1 MINFKQLA
9 EAFDSYRT
17 NELPNLNKL
26 FDYYSGKHAILNKEN
41 RIEGKA
47 DAKIVS
53 GYAEYI
59 TTIATAYFLG
69 KNISYVVDEDKKKKF
84 EKLRE
89 YLATEEEQQ
98 SNFELALNCSIY
110 GKAYELVYIDELKN
124 LKFKALDT
132 RDVFVLKD
140 NTINQ
145 NIIAAVRF
153 GITKISQTEYDVT
166 LEVYDKTTVVTH
178 QFKTS
183 SLQLAKMVDL
193 KNISTMKKPHG
204 FKKVPI
210 IEYQNNKFNAGDF
223 EKVISYI
230 DAYNTAVS
238 TSIDDLTD
246 FSDAYLVFYNLSG
259 TTDEDLERMK
269 KYKSFMVAGD
279 GDAKWLI
286 KEANDTYSQN
296 IKDRLNNDIHKFSF
310 TPDMTDEKFSGNTS
324 GVALEFKLLP
334 LEHLGSQKEM
344 YFKKSLNE
352 RLEILIDFLK
362 VDLKA
367 TDIQKI
373 FTRTLPRNLK
383 EISEVMRN
391 LMGTLSHKTVIGLFP
406 SIEDPQVE
414 LDKLKAEEKEVQD
427 DYYNKSLGV
436 KNELLE
442 DKTNS
447 KGEPSKQDNPKD
459 GKGTGEKLS

>member
-1 MINFKQLA
+1 MIDLKTVTI
-9 EAFDSYRT
+9 AFDSYRA
-17 NELPNLNKL
+17 NELLKLNKL
-26 FDYYSGKHAILNKEN
+26 FDYYSGKHEILSKKN
-41 RIEGKA
+41 RVEGKA

-98 SNFELALNCSIY
+98 SNFELALNCSIF
-110 GKAYELVYIDELKN
+110 GKAYELIYIDEFKQ

-140 NTINQ
+140 NSINQ

-153 GITKISQTEYDVT
+153 GITKITESEYDVT
-166 LEVYDKTTVVTH
+166 LEVCDNTTVATH
-178 QFKTS
+178 NFKTS
-183 SLQLAKMVDL
+183 SLELAKMTDIA
-193 KNISTMKKPHG
+193 NIQTQEKLHG

-210 IEYQNNKFNAGDF
+210 IEYQNNKYSTGDF

-230 DAYNTAVS
+230 NAYNTAVS
-238 TSIDDLTD
+238 TSLDDLTD
-246 FSDAYLVFYNLSG
+246 FSDAILMLSNLSG
-259 TTDEDLERMK
+259 TKDEDLERMK
-269 KYKSFMVAGD
+269 KHKVFMVEGD

-296 IKDRLNNDIHKFSF
+296 IKDRINNDIHKFSF

-352 RLEILIDFLK
+352 RLEILIDFLNI
-362 VDLKA
+362 DLKA

-383 EISEVMRN
+383 EISEVMNN
-391 LMGTLSHKTVIGLFP
+391 LSGILSHKTIIGLFP
-406 SIEDPQVE
+406 NIEDPQVE
-414 LDKLKAEEKEVQD
+414 LDKLKSEEGTED
-427 DYYNKSLGV
+427 EYYKPLGE
-436 KNELLE
+436 KHGLL
-442 DKTNS
+442 DKKTE
-447 KGEPSKQDNPKD
+447 GEGRTIQQDNK
-459 GKGTGEKLS
+459 ESRN

>member
-1 MINFKQLA
+1 MIDFKVLT

-17 NELPNLNKL
+17 NELLKLNKL
-26 FDYYSGKHAILNKEN
+26 FDYYIGEHDILNKKN
-41 RIEGKA
+41 RVEGKA

-69 KNISYVVDEDKKKKF
+69 KNISYVVDEEKKNTF

-98 SNFELALNCSIY
+98 SNFELALNCSIF
-110 GKAYELVYIDELKN
+110 GKAYELIYIDEFKQ

-153 GITKISQTEYDVT
+153 GITKITESEYDVT
-166 LEVYDKTTVVTH
+166 LEVYDKTTVATH

-183 SLQLAKMVDL
+183 SLQLAKMVDF
-193 KNISTMKKPHG
+193 KNVTTTEKPHG

-210 IEYQNNKFNAGDF
+210 IEYQNNKFSRGDF
-223 EKVISYI
+223 EKVVSYI
-230 DAYNTAVS
+230 NAYNIAVS

-246 FSDAYLVFYNLSG
+246 FSDAYLVLHNLSG

-269 KYKSFMVAGD
+269 KHKLFMVDGD
-279 GDAKWLI
+279 GEAKWLV
-286 KEANDTYSQN
+286 KQANDTYSQN
-296 IKDRLNNDIHKFSF
+296 IKDRINNDIHKFSF

-352 RLEILIDFLK
+352 RLEILIDFLNI
-362 VDLKA
+362 DLKA
-367 TDIQKI
+367 TGIQKI

-383 EISEVMRN
+383 EISEVMNN
-391 LMGTLSHKTVIGLFP
+391 LSGILSHKTIIGLFP
-406 SIEDPQVE
+406 NIEDPQVE
-414 LDKLKAEEKEVQD
+414 LDKLKSEEGSED
-427 DYYNKSLGV
+427 EYYKPLGE
-436 KNELLE
+436 KHGLL
-442 DKTNS
+442 DKKTE
-447 KGEPSKQDNPKD
+447 GEGRTIQQDNK
-459 GKGTGEKLS
+459 ESRN